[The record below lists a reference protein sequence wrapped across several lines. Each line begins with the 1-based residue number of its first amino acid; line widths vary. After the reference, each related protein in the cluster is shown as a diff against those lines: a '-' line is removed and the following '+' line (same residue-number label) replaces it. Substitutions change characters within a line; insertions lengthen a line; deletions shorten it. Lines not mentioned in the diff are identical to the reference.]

1 MSRRKRRQRGKIR
14 AEPSAAEVF
23 SKDGYVNRPAFLGE
37 ASELFSAGT
46 FVRSGLTQNTE
57 ELTTVYR
64 ENWLA
69 KKIIDMPAEDMTRAW
84 YTLAA
89 DIPAVEM
96 NALRRLEAKHAIQ
109 NEITNAIKWARL
121 YGGSIALMV
130 IRGDE
135 DILDQPL
142 DMDRLFPGCFQGIL
156 VLDRSQN
163 VTPSMELEEDLD
175 DPDFGLPKYY
185 DISVDFGERSILRV
199 HHSRVL
205 RFIGRELP
213 GEEMK
218 RENYWGA
225 SELEH
230 IWEEIQKR
238 SEVSAN
244 IAQLVFQANVTTLK
258 MAGFAE
264 NRAGATDKQREK
276 VLRYIEEQNR
286 IRTSFGVQVMNADD
300 SMENHPYNF
309 GGLSEV
315 YAEFMMDM
323 AGAAE
328 IPATR
333 LFGRSPQGMNSTGE
347 SDLIN
352 YYERIA
358 QLQET
363 YLRPALERLLPVME
377 VSAFG
382 YVAEEA
388 AIVFEPIAAT
398 TPEVRAEILSK
409 VSGTV
414 IALYQAGLITKES
427 ALAELKAQGREM
439 GVFSRLK
446 AENAREQ
453 PFVGCSISR
462 HGSRHPQ
469 PQSSRL
475 STGQLARFG

>member
-1 MSRRKRRQRGKIR
+1 
-14 AEPSAAEVF
+14 
-23 SKDGYVNRPAFLGE
+23 
-37 ASELFSAGT
+37 
-46 FVRSGLTQNTE
+46 
-57 ELTTVYR
+57 
-64 ENWLA
+64 
-69 KKIIDMPAEDMTRAW
+69 
-84 YTLAA
+84 
-89 DIPAVEM
+89 
-96 NALRRLEAKHAIQ
+96 
-109 NEITNAIKWARL
+109 
-121 YGGSIALMV
+121 
-130 IRGDE
+130 
-135 DILDQPL
+135 
-142 DMDRLFPGCFQGIL
+142 
-156 VLDRSQN
+156 
-163 VTPSMELEEDLD
+163 
-175 DPDFGLPKYY
+175 
-185 DISVDFGERSILRV
+185 
-199 HHSRVL
+199 
-205 RFIGRELP
+205 
-213 GEEMK
+213 
-218 RENYWGA
+218 
-225 SELEH
+225 
-230 IWEEIQKR
+230 
-238 SEVSAN
+238 
-244 IAQLVFQANVTTLK
+244 
-258 MAGFAE
+258 
-264 NRAGATDKQREK
+264 
-276 VLRYIEEQNR
+276 
-286 IRTSFGVQVMNADD
+286 
-300 SMENHPYNF
+300 MENHPYNF

-377 VSAFG
+377 VSVFG

-409 VSGTV
+409 VSST
-414 IALYQAGLITKES
+414 IISLYQAGMITEES

>member
-1 MSRRKRRQRGKIR
+1 MGRKSRRKQRGRIR
-14 AEPSAAEVF
+14 AEPSGRIGMGEAGAGTSGTAVF
-23 SKDGYVNRPAFLGE
+23 SGDGYVNRPAFLGA

-46 FVRSGLTQNTE
+46 FVRSGLTQDTNL
-57 ELTTVYR
+57 LTTVYR

-96 NALRRLEAKHAIQ
+96 NALRRLEAKHSIQ

-121 YGGSIALMV
+121 YGGSIAVMV

-135 DILDQPL
+135 DYLDQPL

-185 DISVDFGERSILRV
+185 DISVDFGERSFLRV

-218 RENYWGA
+218 REDYWGA

-244 IAQLVFQANVTTLK
+244 IAQLVFQANLTTLK
-258 MAGFAE
+258 MG
-264 NRAGATDKQREK
+264 NLGAVMATGADQQKEK
-276 VLRYIEEQNR
+276 IIGYLEEQNR
-286 IRTSFGVQVMNADD
+286 IRTSFGLQVIGSKDEMQ
-300 SMENHPYNF
+300 NHPYNF

-315 YAEFMMDM
+315 YSEFMMDM

-377 VSAFG
+377 MSAFG
-382 YVAEEA
+382 YVAEDA
-388 AIVFEPIAAT
+388 VIVFEPIGAT
-398 TPEVRAEILSK
+398 TPEIRAEILSK
-409 VSGTV
+409 VSST
-414 IALYQAGLITKES
+414 IISLYNAGLISEES

-446 AENAREQ
+446 HASKQ
-453 PFVGCSISR
+453 C
-462 HGSRHPQ
+462 
-469 PQSSRL
+469 
-475 STGQLARFG
+475 T

>member
-1 MSRRKRRQRGKIR
+1 MSRRKNRKQRDRIR
-14 AEPSAAEVF
+14 AEPSAAEIF

-46 FVRSGLTQNTE
+46 FVRSGLTQNME
-57 ELTTVYR
+57 LLTTVYR

-218 RENYWGA
+218 RENFWGA

-258 MAGFAE
+258 MGNLGAVMAGGEDAQ
-264 NRAGATDKQREK
+264 RARILGYLEQ
-276 VLRYIEEQNR
+276 QNR
-286 IRTSFGVQVMNADD
+286 IRTSFGLQVIGTKDE
-300 SMENHPYNF
+300 MENHPYNF

-409 VSGTV
+409 VSSTV
-414 IALYQAGLITKES
+414 IELYRAGLISKES

-446 AENAREQ
+446 AEDAREQ

-462 HGSRHPQ
+462 HGSRL
-469 PQSSRL
+469 R
-475 STGQLARFG
+475 